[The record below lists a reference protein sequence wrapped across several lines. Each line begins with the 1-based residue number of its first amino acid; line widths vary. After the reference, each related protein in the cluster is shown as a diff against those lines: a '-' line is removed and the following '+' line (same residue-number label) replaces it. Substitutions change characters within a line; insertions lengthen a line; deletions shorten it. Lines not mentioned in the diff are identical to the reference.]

1 MNILIAYAGKTG
13 TTKTCAHMLAD
24 KLNRATVVDLNK
36 ENINP
41 EKFEIIVVG
50 SSVRMGMI
58 QKSLQKWLKE
68 NWEVL
73 KQRKLACFIC
83 NGFVEQE
90 KQILAGNFSQ
100 EFMDHAFYVRSFGGE
115 LDVNKL
121 KGFDKFVAK
130 NVMRS
135 AQGKAMG
142 TPKILE
148 DRIAEL
154 ANEILGL

>member
-1 MNILIAYAGKTG
+1 
-13 TTKTCAHMLAD
+13 
-24 KLNRATVVDLNK
+24 
-36 ENINP
+36 
-41 EKFEIIVVG
+41 
-50 SSVRMGMI
+50 
-58 QKSLQKWLKE
+58 
-68 NWEVL
+68 
-73 KQRKLACFIC
+73 
-83 NGFVEQE
+83 
-90 KQILAGNFSQ
+90 
-100 EFMDHAFYVRSFGGE
+100 MDHAFYVRSFGGE